1 MFTLADAAPT
11 RDPLSTLYD
20 DLTAF
25 LPSFCANLNCL
36 MPFCKL
42 HGPSPAFV
50 PPVPHLTGAMIR
62 ELGDEACGE
71 RCYKNV
77 SEEDVDFMVCSS
89 WRFI

>member
-1 MFTLADAAPT
+1 MFTLADAAPPC
-11 RDPLSTLYD
+11 DPLSTLYD

-50 PPVPHLTGAMIR
+50 PPAPHLTGAMIR
-62 ELGDEACGE
+62 ELEGEACGE

-77 SEEDVDFMVCSS
+77 SEEDVDFMVCSC
-89 WRFI
+89 